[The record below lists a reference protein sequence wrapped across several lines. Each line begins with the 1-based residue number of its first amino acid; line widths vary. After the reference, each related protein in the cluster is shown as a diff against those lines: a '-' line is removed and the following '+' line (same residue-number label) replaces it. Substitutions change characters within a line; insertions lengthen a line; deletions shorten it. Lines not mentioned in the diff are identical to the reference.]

1 MILDQKINRL
11 FHKMENL
18 EVWFVKHVPDKKLPL
33 VNSKGFSEKAKS
45 LLEKRL
51 KGKPHGC

>member
-1 MILDQKINRL
+1 
-11 FHKMENL
+11 MENL